1 MRSSGAFESTKFL
14 NSKELKAAVIVLFV
28 SFYGTTLAM
37 SYLYA
42 VDLAPIA
49 F

>member
-1 MRSSGAFESTKFL
+1 MATLLKLLAFTP
-14 NSKELKAAVIVLFV
+14 AAVIVLFA

>member
-1 MRSSGAFESTKFL
+1 MKRVATLIKLVVAGL
-14 NSKELKAAVIVLFV
+14 AAVIVLFV
-28 SFYGTTLAM
+28 SFFGTTLAM
-37 SYLYA
+37 TYLYA

>member
-1 MRSSGAFESTKFL
+1 MATL
-14 NSKELKAAVIVLFV
+14 LKLLVFTLAAAIVLFV
-28 SFYGTTLAM
+28 SFYGTTFAM

>member
-1 MRSSGAFESTKFL
+1 LIKLLAITLS
-14 NSKELKAAVIVLFV
+14 AVIVLFV

-37 SYLYA
+37 SYLYP

>member
-1 MRSSGAFESTKFL
+1 MATVGKVLAVVF
-14 NSKELKAAVIVLFV
+14 AAVIVLFV
-28 SFYGTTLAM
+28 SFYATTLAM

>member
-1 MRSSGAFESTKFL
+1 MATLLKLLAVTFL
-14 NSKELKAAVIVLFV
+14 VVIDLFV
-28 SFYGTTLAM
+28 TFYGTTFAM

-42 VDLAPIA
+42 VDWAPIA

>member
-1 MRSSGAFESTKFL
+1 MATL
-14 NSKELKAAVIVLFV
+14 LKLLAVVFVVLIDLFV
-28 SFYGTTLAM
+28 SFYGTTL

>member
-1 MRSSGAFESTKFL
+1 MWKLRAVVF
-14 NSKELKAAVIVLFV
+14 AAVIVLFV

-37 SYLYA
+37 NYLYA
-42 VDLAPIA
+42 VDVAPIA

>member
-1 MRSSGAFESTKFL
+1 MATL
-14 NSKELKAAVIVLFV
+14 LKLLAAVIVLLL
-28 SFYGTTLAM
+28 SFYSATLAM

-42 VDLAPIA
+42 VDAAPIA

>member
-1 MRSSGAFESTKFL
+1 MATLGKALAVVT
-14 NSKELKAAVIVLFV
+14 AAVIVLFV

>member
-1 MRSSGAFESTKFL
+1 MATV
-14 NSKELKAAVIVLFV
+14 LKLLAAGFAAVIVLFV
-28 SFYGTTLAM
+28 SFYSATLAM

-42 VDLAPIA
+42 VDAAPIA

>member
-1 MRSSGAFESTKFL
+1 MATLLKLLAVTFL
-14 NSKELKAAVIVLFV
+14 VVIDLFV

>member
-1 MRSSGAFESTKFL
+1 MLVWQPRLKLLAFSL
-14 NSKELKAAVIVLFV
+14 LAVIDLFV
-28 SFYGTTLAM
+28 SFCGTTLAM

-42 VDLAPIA
+42 VDWALIA

>member
-1 MRSSGAFESTKFL
+1 MATLLKLLAFTFL
-14 NSKELKAAVIVLFV
+14 AVIVLFA
-28 SFYGTTLAM
+28 SFYGTTLAT

-42 VDLAPIA
+42 VDWAPIT

>member
-1 MRSSGAFESTKFL
+1 MATLLKLLAFTL
-14 NSKELKAAVIVLFV
+14 LAVIDLFV
-28 SFYGTTLAM
+28 CFYGTTFAM

-42 VDLAPIA
+42 VDWAPIA

>member
-1 MRSSGAFESTKFL
+1 MATV
-14 NSKELKAAVIVLFV
+14 LKLFPAGLPAVIVLFV
-28 SFYGTTLAM
+28 FFYGTTLAM

-42 VDLAPIA
+42 VDLVPIA

>member
-1 MRSSGAFESTKFL
+1 MATL
-14 NSKELKAAVIVLFV
+14 LKLLAAGFAVVIVLFV

-37 SYLYA
+37 SYLYT
-42 VDLAPIA
+42 VDWAPIA